1 MLLNQ
6 TKYKGTTKL
15 TLEKGTAYFDDFQ
28 LKFILLIL
36 VLRMPAVWSGIS
48 P

>member
-15 TLEKGTAYFDDFQ
+15 TLEKGTAYFGDFQ

-36 VLRMPAVWSGIS
+36 VLRKPTVWSGIS